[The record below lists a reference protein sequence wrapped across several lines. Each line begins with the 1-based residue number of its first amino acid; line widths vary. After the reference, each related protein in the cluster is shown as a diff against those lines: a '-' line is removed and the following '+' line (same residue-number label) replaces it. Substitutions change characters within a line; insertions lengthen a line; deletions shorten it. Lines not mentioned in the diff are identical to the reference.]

1 MIRVLFVCHGN
12 ICRSPMA
19 EFIMKDLVEK
29 AGLEG
34 EFQIASAATSMEE
47 YGNPIYP
54 PARRKLQEHGISLEG
69 HRARRMERRDYQDY
83 DYLIGMEH
91 YNIRNMLRI
100 VGGDPEGKISRLLDF
115 TDAPG
120 ISTIPGTRTILIR
133 RTGKFCGD
141 AGDFWNIY
149 GKTGNKWEN
158 KENGEEKQTMDSG

>member
-1 MIRVLFVCHGN
+1 MVKILFVCHGN

-54 PARRKLQEHGISLEG
+54 PARRKLQEHGISSEG

-91 YNIRNMLRI
+91 YNICLLYTSRAGCHESH
-100 VGGDPEGKISRLLDF
+100 GGS
-115 TDAPG
+115 
-120 ISTIPGTRTILIR
+120 GTEYTR
-133 RTGKFCGD
+133 RYFCGGIRWNRFFRVQYSQAD
-141 AGDFWNIY
+141 HHPAGC
-149 GKTGNKWEN
+149 GAAG
-158 KENGEEKQTMDSG
+158 